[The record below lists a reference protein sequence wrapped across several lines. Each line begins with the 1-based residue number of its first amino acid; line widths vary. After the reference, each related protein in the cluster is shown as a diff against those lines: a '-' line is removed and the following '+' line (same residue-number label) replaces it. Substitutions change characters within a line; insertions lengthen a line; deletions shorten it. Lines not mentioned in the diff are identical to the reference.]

1 MSENTDHGRSIE
13 SVQRQISER
22 LSTLN
27 TGFVFFDKRDIEQS
41 ISERFEQQVAKHS
54 QRLAVKSRR
63 YQLHYGEL
71 NSFANRIAHAILAS
85 GSSELPVG
93 LLLENDVPV
102 IATILA
108 VLKAGRVYVPLD
120 AAYPRTRLEY
130 MLEDS
135 QTGLLVTNNRNL
147 GLARELATNKLLSVL
162 NIDELHAGLPDH
174 EVDHQIRPD
183 AAAYILYTSGST
195 GQPKGIYHSHRNV
208 LHAIGHYTNA
218 FHIGV
223 EDRLTLLHS
232 CSFSSAVVDIF
243 CALLNGGSVFVWD
256 AKQEGFSDLA
266 DFLVSEKITLFS
278 WIPTPF
284 RHFVQQLTGKENF
297 VDLRMVVLASEPV
310 YRSDVDLYRKHFSS
324 NCILVNRL
332 GTTETFNYRLCF
344 ADQQTEIPENTVP
357 AGYSVP
363 DKEVV
368 LLDGLGK
375 IVSCGDV
382 GEIAVRSPFLAL
394 GYWRNPKLTE
404 TVFSDLSDGA
414 VRTYL
419 TGDLGRLRSDGCL
432 EYLGRKDFQIKVRGH
447 RIEVSEVEMILR
459 QHPRIRDAAVTGH
472 TQVSGETNLV
482 AYLEPRQGAELTPTD
497 MRGFLKGKLPDH
509 MVPTY
514 FVFLD
519 TLPITPTGKLDRG
532 ALPEPE
538 VVAASAERYV
548 APRTP
553 LEEVLAEIWAGVLK
567 LRRVSIHDSFFDLG
581 GHSLLAAQIVS
592 RVQGALE
599 VDLAVGSFFKDAT
612 IAGLSATLIKESR
625 DPARIERTAELLLK
639 LSRLSDNDVEV
650 MLQRTLEHETT
661 TGSNQ
666 RSVCN

>member
-1 MSENTDHGRSIE
+1 MSENSNHGRSME

-27 TGFVFFDKRDIEQS
+27 TGFVFFEKRDVEQS
-41 ISERFEQQVAKHS
+41 IPKRFEQQVAKHS

-63 YQLHYGEL
+63 YQFRYGEL

-85 GSSELPVG
+85 DSTERPVG
-93 LLLENDVPV
+93 LLLENDVPM

-108 VLKAGRVYVPLD
+108 VLKTGRVYVPLD
-120 AAYPRTRLEY
+120 GAYPRTRVEY
-130 MLEDS
+130 MLKDS
-135 QTGLLVTNNRNL
+135 QSGLLVTNDLNL
-147 GLARELATNKLLSVL
+147 RQARELAANKLLSVL

-174 EVDHQIRPD
+174 EVDHEIGPD
-183 AAAYILYTSGST
+183 DTAYILYTSGST

-208 LHAIGHYTNA
+208 LHAIGHYTNS

-223 EDRLTLLHS
+223 EDRLSLLHS
-232 CSFSSAVVDIF
+232 FSFSSAVVDMF
-243 CALLNGGSVFVWD
+243 CGLLNGGSVFVWD
-256 AKQEGFSDLA
+256 AKQQGFADLA
-266 DFLVSEKITLFS
+266 NFLLSERVTLFS

-284 RHFVQQLTGKENF
+284 RHFVQQLSGKESF

-324 NCILVNRL
+324 GCVLVNRL

-344 ADQQTEIPENTVP
+344 ADQQTELPENTVP

-368 LLDGLGK
+368 LLDPLGEV
-375 IVSCGDV
+375 VSCGDV

-394 GYWRNPKLTE
+394 GYWRKPRLTE
-404 TVFSDLSDGA
+404 AAFLSDPSDGA

-447 RIEVSEVEMILR
+447 RIEVSEIEMTLR
-459 QHPRIRDAAVTGH
+459 QHPRVRDAAVAGQ
-472 TQVSGETNLV
+472 TQASGEMNLIGYV
-482 AYLEPRQGAELTPTD
+482 EPLQGAELTAAE
-497 MRGFLKGKLPDH
+497 MRGFLKCKLPDH

-514 FVFLD
+514 FVFLGA
-519 TLPITPTGKLDRG
+519 LPITPTGKLDRG
-532 ALPEPE
+532 ALPKPE
-538 VVAASAERYV
+538 IVAPSAEQYA

-567 LRRVSIHDSFFDLG
+567 LQRVGIHDSFFDLG

-592 RVQGALE
+592 RVQEALE
-599 VDLAVGSFFKDAT
+599 VDLAVGSFFVKDPT
-612 IAGLSATLIKESR
+612 IAGLSATLLKESLN
-625 DPARIERTAELLLK
+625 PVRIEKTAELLLK
-639 LSRLSDNDVEV
+639 LSRLSDDDVET
-650 MLQRTLEHETT
+650 MLQGNSRAP
-661 TGSNQ
+661 NK
-666 RSVCN
+666 N